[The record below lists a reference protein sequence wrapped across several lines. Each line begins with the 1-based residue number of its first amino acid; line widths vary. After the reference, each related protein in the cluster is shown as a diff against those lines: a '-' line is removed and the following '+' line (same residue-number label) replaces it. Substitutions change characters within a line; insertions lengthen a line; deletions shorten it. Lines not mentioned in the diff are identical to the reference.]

1 MGRASRAK
9 RQRRLNAG
17 VPPKSAKQEPRA
29 PETMGAEKHAV
40 GKISESL
47 GELIRPYADD
57 DIDLPTYKQLA
68 TFGALAWNLSVDPDF
83 ISDDKLRELA
93 AERSSAAVQ
102 TLVDLVHAL
111 SARKGSLFPDDR
123 RFILHTEVR
132 QQADG
137 TFYLIAGAA
146 SGLSMIDRGVR

>member
-1 MGRASRAK
+1 MS
-9 RQRRLNAG
+9 
-17 VPPKSAKQEPRA
+17 V
-29 PETMGAEKHAV
+29 EKHASR
-40 GKISESL
+40 KISESL

-57 DIDLPTYKQLA
+57 DIDLPTYEKLA
-68 TFGALAWNLSVDPDF
+68 TFGAIAWNLSVDPDF
-83 ISDDKLRELA
+83 ISDNKLRELA
-93 AERSSAAVQ
+93 GERSSSDIQAP
-102 TLVDLVHAL
+102 VDLAHVL
-111 SARKGSLFPDDR
+111 SATKRSLFPEDR